1 MKKRSILGIT
11 LSFAVLGACYFTKPP
26 TVNAAPASIF
36 TPIIRDIKNQIPRG
50 WVMRLPSSVNLSNTK
65 LYPQVITTIPGE
77 FAVWLNS
84 RPNCMDRSCQ
94 FGVIA
99 VAKNS
104 KYANDLR
111 SAPIFSKTNMQRIRA
126 IRQRISQTRRE
137 SESEMKLL
145 MSSEMAVLERTPIT
159 LKPGIQGVFILRN
172 GGGASTP
179 ASLHVFWK
187 QDGLNYRATIKG
199 GFDYDRSVVIQSQ
212 KSALIDLAISMAKES
227 PIKSAN

>member
-1 MKKRSILGIT
+1 MKKQSILGIL
-11 LSFAVLGACYFTKPP
+11 LSCAVLGACYLTKPQ

-65 LYPQVITTIPGE
+65 LYPQVITNSSRE

-84 RPNCMDRSCQ
+84 WPNCMDRSCQ

-99 VAKNS
+99 VAKDS
-104 KYANDLR
+104 EYADNLR
-111 SAPIFSKTNMQRIRA
+111 SKHIFSKTYLQRVKA
-126 IRQRISQTRRE
+126 IRQRDSKTWTE
-137 SESEMKLL
+137 SDMKLL
-145 MSSEMAVLERTPIT
+145 NNSDMIVLERTPIT
-159 LKPGIQGVFILRN
+159 LKPGIQGVFIVQN

-179 ASLHVFWK
+179 PSLHVFWK

-199 GFDYDRSVVIQSQ
+199 GFDYDRSVAIQSQ
-212 KSALIDLAISMAKES
+212 KSALINLAVSMAKES

>member
-11 LSFAVLGACYFTKPP
+11 LSCAVLGVCYFTKPHI
-26 TVNAAPASIF
+26 VNAAPASIF
-36 TPIIRDIKNQIPRG
+36 TPIIRDIKNQVPRG

-65 LYPQVITTIPGE
+65 LYPQVITDIPGE

-104 KYANDLR
+104 EYADNLR
-111 SAPIFSKTNMQRIRA
+111 SKHIFSRTNMQRVRA
-126 IRQRISQTRRE
+126 IRQRNSQTRTE
-137 SESEMKLL
+137 SEIKLL
-145 MSSEMAVLERTPIT
+145 LSSEMAVLERTPIT

-179 ASLHVFWK
+179 PSLHVFWK

-199 GFDYDRSVVIQSQ
+199 GFDYDRGVVIQSQ

>member
-1 MKKRSILGIT
+1 MKKQSILGIL
-11 LSFAVLGACYFTKPP
+11 LSCAVLGACYLTKPQ

-36 TPIIRDIKNQIPRG
+36 TPIIRDVKNQIPRG
-50 WVMRLPSSVNLSNTK
+50 WVMRLPSRVNLSNIK

-84 RPNCMDRSCQ
+84 QPNCIGRSCQ

-104 KYANDLR
+104 EYADNLR
-111 SAPIFSKTNMQRIRA
+111 SKHIFSKTSLQRVKA
-126 IRQRISQTRRE
+126 IRQRDSKTWTE
-137 SESEMKLL
+137 SDKEILAR
-145 MSSEMAVLERTPIT
+145 SEMAVLERKLIT
-159 LKPGIQGVFILRN
+159 LKPGIQGVFIVQN

-179 ASLHVFWK
+179 PSLHVFWK
-187 QDGLNYRATIKG
+187 QDGLNYRASIKG

-212 KSALIDLAISMAKES
+212 KSALINLAISMAKES

>member
-1 MKKRSILGIT
+1 MKKQSILGIM
-11 LSFAVLGACYFTKPP
+11 LSCAVLGACYLTKPQ

-50 WVMRLPSSVNLSNTK
+50 WVMRLPSSVNISNTK

-84 RPNCMDRSCQ
+84 RPNCIDRSCQ

-104 KYANDLR
+104 KYADNLR
-111 SAPIFSKTNMQRIRA
+111 SNPIFSKTNMQKIRA
-126 IRQRISQTRRE
+126 IRQRDYQTRTE
-137 SESEMKLL
+137 SDIKLL
-145 MSSEMAVLERTPIT
+145 NSSEMAVLERTPIT
-159 LKPGIQGVFILRN
+159 LKQGIQGVFILQN

-179 ASLHVFWK
+179 PSLHVLWK

-212 KSALIDLAISMAKES
+212 KSALINLAVSMAKES

>member
-1 MKKRSILGIT
+1 MKKQSILGIM
-11 LSFAVLGACYFTKPP
+11 LSCAVLGACYLTQPQ

-36 TPIIRDIKNQIPRG
+36 TPILRDIKNQIQRG
-50 WVMRLPSSVNLSNTK
+50 WVMRLPSSVNLSNIK

-104 KYANDLR
+104 EYADNFR
-111 SAPIFSKTNMQRIRA
+111 SKPIFSKTDLQRIRA
-126 IRQRISQTRRE
+126 IRKRDYQTRTE
-137 SESEMKLL
+137 SETKLL
-145 MSSEMAVLERTPIT
+145 MSSDMVVLERTPIT
-159 LKPGIQGVFILRN
+159 LKPGIQGVFIVQN

-179 ASLHVFWK
+179 PSLHVFWK
-187 QDGLNYRATIKG
+187 PSCLNYRATIKG
-199 GFDYDRSVVIQSQ
+199 GFDYDRSVAIQSQ
-212 KSALIDLAISMAKES
+212 KSALINLAVSMAKES

>member
-1 MKKRSILGIT
+1 MKKQSILGIL
-11 LSFAVLGACYFTKPP
+11 LSCAVLGAGYLTKPQ
-26 TVNAAPASIF
+26 TASAAPASIF
-36 TPIIRDIKNQIPRG
+36 TPIIRDVKNQIPRG
-50 WVMRLPSSVNLSNTK
+50 WVMRLPSRVNLSNIK
-65 LYPQVITTIPGE
+65 LYPQVITTIPRQ

-104 KYANDLR
+104 KYADNLR
-111 SAPIFSKTNMQRIRA
+111 SDPIFSKTNLQRIRTIIKRGSQ
-126 IRQRISQTRRE
+126 IRTE
-137 SESEMKLL
+137 SETKLL

-159 LKPGIQGVFILRN
+159 LKPGIQGVFILQN

-179 ASLHVFWK
+179 PSLHVFWK

-199 GFDYDRSVVIQSQ
+199 GFDYDRSVAIQSQ
-212 KSALIDLAISMAKES
+212 KSALINLAISMAKES

>member
-1 MKKRSILGIT
+1 MKKQSILGIM
-11 LSFAVLGACYFTKPP
+11 LSCAVLGACYLTRPQ

-50 WVMRLPSSVNLSNTK
+50 WVMRLPSSVNISNTK

-77 FAVWLNS
+77 FALFLNEQ
-84 RPNCMDRSCQ
+84 PNCISRACY

-99 VAKNS
+99 VAKDS
-104 KYANDLR
+104 EYADNLR
-111 SAPIFSKTNMQRIRA
+111 SKPIFSKTNMQRIRA
-126 IRQRISQTRRE
+126 IRQRDYQTRTE
-137 SESEMKLL
+137 SETKLL

-159 LKPGIQGVFILRN
+159 LKPGIQGVFIVQN

-179 ASLHVFWK
+179 PSLHVFWK

-199 GFDYDRSVVIQSQ
+199 GFDYERSVVIQSQ
-212 KSALIDLAISMAKES
+212 KSALINLAVSMAKES

>member
-1 MKKRSILGIT
+1 MKKQSILVIL
-11 LSFAVLGACYFTKPP
+11 LSCAVLGACYLTKPQ

-36 TPIIRDIKNQIPRG
+36 TPIIRDVKNQIPRG
-50 WVMRLPSSVNLSNTK
+50 WVMRLPSSVNLSNIK

-99 VAKNS
+99 VAQNS
-104 KYANDLR
+104 EYADNLR
-111 SAPIFSKTNMQRIRA
+111 SKHIFSKTSLQRVKA
-126 IRQRISQTRRE
+126 IRQRNYQTRTE
-137 SESEMKLL
+137 SESTLL
-145 MSSEMAVLERTPIT
+145 NNSEMAVLERTPII
-159 LKPGIQGVFILRN
+159 LKPGIQGVFIVQN

-179 ASLHVFWK
+179 PSLHVFWK

-212 KSALIDLAISMAKES
+212 KSALINLAISMAKES

>member
-1 MKKRSILGIT
+1 MKKQSILGIM
-11 LSFAVLGACYFTKPP
+11 LSCAVLGACYLTKPQ

-50 WVMRLPSSVNLSNTK
+50 WVMRLPSSVNISNTK
-65 LYPQVITTIPGE
+65 LYPQLITTIPGE
-77 FAVWLNS
+77 FALFLNEQ
-84 RPNCMDRSCQ
+84 PNCISRACY

-99 VAKNS
+99 VAKDS
-104 KYANDLR
+104 EYADNLR
-111 SAPIFSKTNMQRIRA
+111 SKHIFSKTNMQRIRT
-126 IRQRISQTRRE
+126 IIKRGSSTRTK
-137 SESEMKLL
+137 SETKLL

-159 LKPGIQGVFILRN
+159 LKPGIQGFFILQN

-179 ASLHVFWK
+179 PSLHVLWK

-199 GFDYDRSVVIQSQ
+199 GFDYDRSVAIQSQ
-212 KSALIDLAISMAKES
+212 KSALINLAVSMAKES

>member
-1 MKKRSILGIT
+1 MKKQSILGIM
-11 LSFAVLGACYFTKPP
+11 LSCAVLGACYLTKPQ

-36 TPIIRDIKNQIPRG
+36 TPIIRDVKNQIPRG
-50 WVMRLPSSVNLSNTK
+50 WVMRLPSSVNLSNIK

-99 VAKNS
+99 VAQNS
-104 KYANDLR
+104 TYANNLR
-111 SAPIFSKTNMQRIRA
+111 YKPIFSKTSIQRVKA
-126 IRQRISQTRRE
+126 IRQRNYQTRTE
-137 SESEMKLL
+137 SESTLL
-145 MSSEMAVLERTPIT
+145 NNSEMAVLERTPIT
-159 LKPGIQGVFILRN
+159 LKPGIQGVFILKN

-179 ASLHVFWK
+179 PSLHVLWK
-187 QDGLNYRATIKG
+187 QDGLNYQASVGCIL
-199 GFDYDRSVVIQSQ
+199 DRNDNVTPSQ
-212 KSALIDLAISMAKES
+212 KSALINLAISMAKES

>member
-1 MKKRSILGIT
+1 MQKPSILGIL
-11 LSFAVLGACYFTKPP
+11 LSCAVLGACYLTKPQ

-36 TPIIRDIKNQIPRG
+36 TPIIRDVKNQIPRG

-65 LYPQVITTIPGE
+65 LYPQVITSIPGE

-99 VAKNS
+99 VAQNS
-104 KYANDLR
+104 EYADNLR
-111 SAPIFSKTNMQRIRA
+111 SKHIFSKTFMQRVRA
-126 IRQRISQTRRE
+126 IRQRNYQTRTE
-137 SESEMKLL
+137 SEIQLL
-145 MSSEMAVLERTPIT
+145 NISEMAVLERTPII
-159 LKPGIQGVFILRN
+159 LKPGIQGVFIVQN

-179 ASLHVFWK
+179 PSLHVFWK

-212 KSALIDLAISMAKES
+212 KSALINLAISMAKES

>member
-1 MKKRSILGIT
+1 MKKQSILGIL
-11 LSFAVLGACYFTKPP
+11 LSCAVLGACYLTKPQI
-26 TVNAAPASIF
+26 VNAAPASIF
-36 TPIIRDIKNQIPRG
+36 TPIIREVKNQIPRG
-50 WVMRLPSSVNLSNTK
+50 WVMRLPSSVDISNTK

-104 KYANDLR
+104 EYADNLR
-111 SAPIFSKTNMQRIRA
+111 SKHIFSKTSLQRVKA
-126 IRQRISQTRRE
+126 IRQRNYQTRTE
-137 SESEMKLL
+137 SESTLL
-145 MSSEMAVLERTPIT
+145 NNSEMAVLERTSIT
-159 LKPGIQGVFILRN
+159 LKPGIQGVFIVQN

-179 ASLHVFWK
+179 PSLHVFWK

-199 GFDYDRSVVIQSQ
+199 GLDYDRSVVIQSQ
-212 KSALIDLAISMAKES
+212 KSALINLAISMAKES

>member
-1 MKKRSILGIT
+1 MKKQSILGIM
-11 LSFAVLGACYFTKPP
+11 LSCAVLGACYLTQSQ

-36 TPIIRDIKNQIPRG
+36 TPILRDIKNQIQRG
-50 WVMRLPSSVNLSNTK
+50 WVMRLPSSVNFSNIK

-104 KYANDLR
+104 EYADNLR
-111 SAPIFSKTNMQRIRA
+111 SKPIFSKTDLQRIRA
-126 IRQRISQTRRE
+126 IRQRGSQTRTE
-137 SESEMKLL
+137 SEIKLL
-145 MSSEMAVLERTPIT
+145 ISSDMAVLERTLIT
-159 LKPGIQGVFILRN
+159 LKPGIQGVFILQN

-179 ASLHVFWK
+179 PSLHVLWK

-199 GFDYDRSVVIQSQ
+199 GFDYDRSVAIQSQ
-212 KSALIDLAISMAKES
+212 KSALINLAISMAKES

>member
-1 MKKRSILGIT
+1 MKKQSILGIL
-11 LSFAVLGACYFTKPP
+11 LSCAVFGACYLTKPQ

-65 LYPQVITTIPGE
+65 LYPQVITDSPGE

-94 FGVIA
+94 LGVIA
-99 VAKNS
+99 VAQNS
-104 KYANDLR
+104 KYADNLR
-111 SAPIFSKTNMQRIRA
+111 FKHIFSKTFFQRVKA
-126 IRQRISQTRRE
+126 IRKRSSQTRTE
-137 SESEMKLL
+137 SEYTLL
-145 MSSEMAVLERTPIT
+145 NSSDMAVIERTFIT
-159 LKPGIQGVFILRN
+159 LKPGIQGVFIAQN

-179 ASLHVFWK
+179 PSLHVLWK

>member
-1 MKKRSILGIT
+1 MKKQSILGIM
-11 LSFAVLGACYFTKPP
+11 LSCAVLGACYLTKPQ

-50 WVMRLPSSVNLSNTK
+50 WVMRLPSSVNFSNIK

-99 VAKNS
+99 VAKDS
-104 KYANDLR
+104 EYADNLR
-111 SAPIFSKTNMQRIRA
+111 SKHIFSKTYMQTIKA
-126 IRQRISQTRRE
+126 IRKRDSKTWTE
-137 SESEMKLL
+137 SDIKLL
-145 MSSEMAVLERTPIT
+145 ISSDMVVLERIPIT
-159 LKPGIQGVFILRN
+159 LKPGIQGVFIVQN

-179 ASLHVFWK
+179 PSLHVLWK

-199 GFDYDRSVVIQSQ
+199 GFDYERSVVIQSQ
-212 KSALIDLAISMAKES
+212 KSALVNLAVSMAKES

>member
-1 MKKRSILGIT
+1 MKKQSILRIL
-11 LSFAVLGACYFTKPP
+11 LSCAVLGACYLTKPQ

-36 TPIIRDIKNQIPRG
+36 TPIIRDVKNQIPRG
-50 WVMRLPSSVNLSNTK
+50 WVMRLPSSVNLSNIK

-99 VAKNS
+99 VAQNS
-104 KYANDLR
+104 TYANNLR
-111 SAPIFSKTNMQRIRA
+111 YKPIFSKTSIQRVKA
-126 IRQRISQTRRE
+126 IRQRNYQTRTE
-137 SESEMKLL
+137 SESTLL
-145 MSSEMAVLERTPIT
+145 NNSEMAVLERTPIT
-159 LKPGIQGVFILRN
+159 LKPGIQGVFILKN

-179 ASLHVFWK
+179 PSLHVLWK
-187 QDGLNYRATIKG
+187 QDGLNYQASVGCIL
-199 GFDYDRSVVIQSQ
+199 DRNDNVTPSQ
-212 KSALIDLAISMAKES
+212 KSALINLAISMAKES

>member
-1 MKKRSILGIT
+1 MKKPSILGIL
-11 LSFAVLGACYFTKPP
+11 LSCAVLGACYLTKPQ

-36 TPIIRDIKNQIPRG
+36 TPIIRDVKNQIPRG

-65 LYPQVITTIPGE
+65 LYPQVITSIPGE

-99 VAKNS
+99 VAQDS
-104 KYANDLR
+104 EYADNLR
-111 SAPIFSKTNMQRIRA
+111 SKHIFSKTSLQRVKA
-126 IRQRISQTRRE
+126 IRQRNYQTRTE
-137 SESEMKLL
+137 SESTLL
-145 MSSEMAVLERTPIT
+145 NNSEMAVLERTPII
-159 LKPGIQGVFILRN
+159 LKPGIQGVFIVQN

-179 ASLHVFWK
+179 PSLHVFWK

-212 KSALIDLAISMAKES
+212 KSALINLAISMAKES

>member
-1 MKKRSILGIT
+1 MKKQSILGIL
-11 LSFAVLGACYFTKPP
+11 LSCAVLGACYLTKPQ

-50 WVMRLPSSVNLSNTK
+50 WLMRLPSSVNISNTK

-77 FAVWLNS
+77 FALFLNS
-84 RPNCMDRSCQ
+84 EPNCNARFCY

-99 VAKNS
+99 VAQNS
-104 KYANDLR
+104 KYADNLR
-111 SAPIFSKTNMQRIRA
+111 SKHIFSKTFFQRVKA
-126 IRQRISQTRRE
+126 IRQRSSQTRTE
-137 SESEMKLL
+137 SEYTLL
-145 MSSEMAVLERTPIT
+145 NSSEMAVIERTSIT
-159 LKPGIQGVFILRN
+159 LKPGIQGVFIAQN
-172 GGGASTP
+172 GGGVSTP
-179 ASLHVFWK
+179 PSLHVLWK